1 MTSTSRAVHHG
12 WKQNRREHHNDDG
25 GNNDVHWS
33 CGAAPYLNIGMS
45 GSQSGSLPFSPTQSQ
60 VPPNKIST
68 KAEQNLV
75 LREQGTC
82 YCGSAYYGVPSRFA
96 SKHKRQD
103 YHFLFFFSPF
113 LLFLFPLPRVAH
125 LWVFTLVCF
134 DKLTTLIAAGTL
146 GTWKQWPS
154 QPLVELRGKKKK
166 RNLAALSWGSY

>member
-103 YHFLFFFSPF
+103 YHFLFFFFPFPPLSFSSPTSGSF
-113 LLFLFPLPRVAH
+113 MGLHPCLFRQAYNFDSRRH
-125 LWVFTLVCF
+125 LGDLE
-134 DKLTTLIAAGTL
+134 AMA
-146 GTWKQWPS
+146 
-154 QPLVELRGKKKK
+154 
-166 RNLAALSWGSY
+166 